1 MLYFL
6 KALFK
11 FCVHGVVELGGHF
24 AKLCQ
29 EVDFYKA
36 FFFIINFQKEKANNF
51 ILLII
56 LMVKRLQIEV
66 RSTNLLLWPT
76 ICRNIRQSPQSTT
89 TSRMLTLALLLI
101 WLSKRLIKIQ
111 ALVSIYN
118 AKLETPILNDFVL
131 RLRIW

>member
-36 FFFIINFQKEKANNF
+36 FFFSLLIFKKKMKTPLIILIVK
-51 ILLII
+51 ILLIE
-56 LMVKRLQIEV
+56 L
-66 RSTNLLLWPT
+66 RSTNL
-76 ICRNIRQSPQSTT
+76 
-89 TSRMLTLALLLI
+89 
-101 WLSKRLIKIQ
+101 
-111 ALVSIYN
+111 
-118 AKLETPILNDFVL
+118 
-131 RLRIW
+131 